1 MSYGIGSAIASAANA
16 QAIINTI
23 ENMGDWQKYA
33 RKLEGRISELEL
45 QLKENFEYGV
55 DMWFSTMTRK
65 ALLVASQLWIQKFG
79 EVPVSPDLNAVG
91 KNGIEN
97 SVEMR
102 DEAFLKLVNNILKV
116 LVAEASN
123 SDFNNNVLYD
133 RFERYARKSV
143 IQTLQSETRA
153 EKWKIE
159 KILEEAPLSPADREM
174 AIVKKVG
181 GTDPFSVLG
190 PLAEEML

>member
-1 MSYGIGSAIASAANA
+1 MSYGIGDAFVARANA
-16 QAIINTI
+16 QAIIDTI
-23 ENMGDWQKYA
+23 GDMNGWRDYA
-33 RKLEGRISELEL
+33 RKLEERISTLEL
-45 QLKENFEYGV
+45 QLKENQEYGL

-79 EVPVSPDLNAVG
+79 EVPVSPDLNKVG

-97 SVEMR
+97 SIEMN
-102 DEAFLKLVNNILKV
+102 DEQFLKLVNNILKV
-116 LVAEASN
+116 LVAEVSN
-123 SDFNNNVLYD
+123 TDYKNNVLYD
-133 RFERYARKSV
+133 RFEQHARKSV
-143 IQTLQSETRA
+143 IQTIQSETRA

-159 KILEEAPLSPADREM
+159 KVLEEAPLSPADRELD
-174 AIVKKVG
+174 IVKRVA

>member
-16 QAIINTI
+16 QAIIDTI
-23 ENMGDWQKYA
+23 GNMNEWQAYA

-45 QLKENFEYGV
+45 QLKENQEYGR

-65 ALLVASQLWIQKFG
+65 AILVASQLWIQKFG

-102 DEAFLKLVNNILKV
+102 DEAFLKLINNILKV
-116 LVAEASN
+116 LIAQYSN
-123 SDFNNNVLYD
+123 KDYGDNTLYE
-133 RFERYARKSV
+133 RFERHARKAV
-143 IQTLQSETRA
+143 IGTLQSETRA

>member
-16 QAIINTI
+16 QAIIDTI
-23 ENMGDWQKYA
+23 GNMNEWQAYA
-33 RKLEGRISELEL
+33 RKLEARISELEL
-45 QLKENFEYGV
+45 ELKENQDYGV

-65 ALLVASQLWIQKFG
+65 ALLTASQLWIQKFG

-116 LVAEASN
+116 LVAQFSN
-123 SDFNNNVLYD
+123 KDFGDNRLYD
-133 RFERYARKSV
+133 RLERHGRKAV
-143 IQTLQSETRA
+143 IKTLQSETRA